1 MTRRAS
7 LAELTGTDALAAV
20 MSGLQLQGRVFCR
33 LELSGDWA
41 FSMPEDGLARFHVIE
56 KGTCWV
62 RTPDGGKRQLAAGDL
77 LVGLGEHALSA
88 RENPQTI
95 VPIQQFI
102 GRVGPRACPVI
113 CARGRD
119 PEVHMLCGI
128 FTFGRGHDHPLLVS
142 LPRMLHVPANG
153 GQSPEWLDLTMRFL
167 SAEVRAPGIG
177 SEAVL
182 SRLTD
187 LIFLQAVRAWVAA
200 QTDSRT
206 RWIAALRD
214 RQIATVLGLMHKQ
227 PERPWTVTIL
237 AREVGMS
244 RSTLA
249 RRFREILGETPLVY
263 LSRWRLHAAAELMRT
278 EKLSLGEIA
287 TRVGYQSEA
296 SFSRVFRR
304 TMGKPPAA
312 YRRAAGAPF
321 SKRVCQMPTNGA
333 TTEKT
338 PECA

>member
-1 MTRRAS
+1 MARRTS
-7 LAELTGTDALAAV
+7 LAELKGTDALAAV

-62 RTPDGGKRQLAAGDL
+62 RTPDGGHRELAAGDL

-88 RENPQTI
+88 RESPRTI

-102 GRVGPRACPVI
+102 GRVGPRARPVI
-113 CARGRD
+113 CVRGPH
-119 PEVHMLCGI
+119 PEVHMLCGV
-128 FTFGRGHDHPLLVS
+128 FAFGLGHDHPLLVS
-142 LPRMLHVPANG
+142 LPRMLHVPGNG
-153 GQSPEWLDLTMRFL
+153 GQSPEWLDLTLRFR

-200 QTDSRT
+200 QTDTRT
-206 RWIAALRD
+206 GWIAALRD
-214 RQIATVLGLMHKQ
+214 RQIATVLGLMHEL
-227 PERPWTVTIL
+227 PARPWTVPTL
-237 AREVGMS
+237 ARAAGMS

-249 RRFREILGETPLVY
+249 RRFRETLGETPLVY

-278 EKLSLGEIA
+278 GTLSLGEIA
-287 TRVGYQSEA
+287 TRVGYQSES
-296 SFSRVFRR
+296 SFSRGFRR
-304 TMGKPPAA
+304 RVGTPPAA
-312 YRRAAGAPF
+312 YRRGAGARL
-321 SKRVCQMPTNGA
+321 STRASQMPTSCSGRA
-333 TTEKT
+333 
-338 PECA
+338 AQQ